1 MTNAAELLRLIH
13 NLIRFGTIAEVDH
26 GNPNVEPV
34 QPPRVR
40 VDIGDM
46 KTGWLRWIETRAG
59 TTRTWCPPTVDE
71 QVIVISPGG
80 DLNAAVVLTGLF
92 RDLHRAPSDNGDHFH
107 AVMPDGAVIDY
118 NHVEHH
124 LKVDIPGDITINAKG
139 EIRITATG
147 DMYLKGRNIYEN

>member
-1 MTNAAELLRLIH
+1 MNNVAEIKRLIE

-80 DLNAAVVLTGLF
+80 DLGAAVVLTGLF
-92 RDLHRAPSDNGDHFH
+92 RDLHPAPSDNGDHFH

-118 NHVEHH
+118 HHVEHH
-124 LKVDIPGDITINAKG
+124 LKVDIPGDITINATG
-139 EIRITATG
+139 EIRITASG
-147 DMYLKGRNIYEN
+147 DMHLKGRNIYEN